1 MTAILIQPSLYKR
14 LDTVFILQEQIM
26 QKSVLSV
33 FLLTIILVTASG
45 VGASTLEPQALP
57 GFLMGSSADY
67 YRSIIDYI
75 TGNWQGYGQ
84 LFTLLQGQWFWKIF
98 LAVISVVPGVYVL
111 HYLIIGA
118 QYFDHEGEQIY
129 FFTVLN
135 RIVHLIAAISF
146 TLLVISGLLMV
157 LGSFLGGGVF
167 IRTARSVH
175 LVSAMVFVVPCCC
188 MFIMWF
194 KDMLPRFYD
203 ISWMFMLG
211 GYLTREKKAV
221 PAGKFNGGQKVYYW
235 FVTLGGG
242 VMAYTG
248 YIIWGFGADL
258 DTIRLYTIIH
268 NILGAAIVAFYLTHV
283 YMSVFAIA
291 GSLQSMKT
299 GYKSKDEVDILHSR
313 FNYS

>member
-1 MTAILIQPSLYKR
+1 
-14 LDTVFILQEQIM
+14 M

-33 FLLTIILVTASG
+33 FLLTIILVAG
-45 VGASTLEPQALP
+45 FGAGASAQEALSLS
-57 GFLMGSSADY
+57 GFSMGSSADY
-67 YRSIIDYI
+67 YHSMIDYI

-84 LFTLLQGQWFWKIF
+84 LFTTLQGLWFWKIF
-98 LAVISVVPGVYVL
+98 LVIISVVPGVYVL

-118 QYFDHEGEQIY
+118 QHFDHEGEQVY

-146 TLLVISGLLMV
+146 TLLVITGLLIV
-157 LGSFLGGGVF
+157 LGSFLGGGAF

-175 LVSAMVFVVPCCC
+175 LVSAMVFVIPCCC

-203 ISWMFMLG
+203 IGWMFMLG
-211 GYLTREKKAV
+211 GYLTKEKKAV
-221 PAGKFNGGQKVYYW
+221 PAGKFNGGQKMYYW

-248 YIIWGFGADL
+248 YIIWGFGAEL

-291 GSLQSMKT
+291 GSLQSMKS
-299 GYKSKDEVDILHSR
+299 GYKPKEEVDILHSR
-313 FNYS
+313 YKYS